1 MPEISRFFSIRIS
14 MYYDEHRPPYFHA
27 EYNGQKAEID
37 IRTGKVIKGA
47 LPNRQ
52 LKLVTAW
59 AIIHQ
64 DELMNNWK
72 AIEEG
77 TGNIKAINPLT

>member
-1 MPEISRFFSIRIS
+1 MPEISRFFNIRIT
-14 MYYDEHRPPYFHA
+14 MYFDEHRPPHFHA
-27 EYNGQKAEID
+27 EYNGLKAEID
-37 IRTGKVIKGA
+37 IRTAKVIKGA

-64 DELMNNWK
+64 DELMANWEE
-72 AIEEG
+72 IEKG
-77 TGNIKAINPLT
+77 TGQIKTIEPLR